1 VLTLRRLALEDMEAA
16 AAVHR
21 ASFDRA
27 LPWLVGLH
35 TPAEDRA
42 FYRDEVFAAC
52 AVWGAE
58 RQSKLV
64 GIIAF
69 RRGWIEQ
76 LYVLP
81 DAQRSGVGS
90 TLLEVAQNTF
100 PLLDLWT
107 FQRNLPAHRFYAAH
121 GFVAVR
127 ETDGSG
133 NEEKEPD
140 VLYRWE
146 RAQGQDA

>member
-1 VLTLRRLALEDMEAA
+1 MFALRKLALKDMGAA

-21 ASFDRA
+21 ASFDRR
-27 LPWLVGLH
+27 LPWLAGLH

-42 FYRDEVFAAC
+42 FYRTQVFKAC
-52 AVWGAE
+52 ELWGAE
-58 RQSKLV
+58 QQSKLIGV
-64 GIIAF
+64 VAF
-69 RRGWIEQ
+69 RREWIDQ

-81 DAQRSGVGS
+81 DAQGRGVGGA
-90 TLLEVAQNTF
+90 LLEIAQDAYSV
-100 PLLDLWT
+100 LHLWC
-107 FQRNLPAHRFYAAH
+107 FQRNVLARRFYEVH
-121 GFVAVR
+121 GFRAVR

-146 RAQGQDA
+146 RR